1 MKLSKS
7 LSNSI
12 ILGSA
17 VLAASLSAVAP
28 AFAET
33 NIYTWND
40 GTNLL
45 NDEHTN
51 DNRWLWDE
59 SDQELKFFENDEAR
73 DQYKNNIKQNGHETG
88 DNFISMNNSI
98 GYQKSITSS
107 FDNVSNILTWD
118 SVFEKRGD
126 HQPNGGWLVF
136 TEGPNPKH
144 AEGSY
149 AIFYMDGT
157 SGRLSAFEYD
167 RQTKKNSYQDSS
179 RFIASWDNAVNVVD
193 NGTESSLSFSVD
205 VSSVLNA
212 GIKTGF
218 DDSMGVWF
226 HATSGTNAG
235 YDENGQ
241 LTSLAYSG
249 KNWFDSEG
257 AGLKT
262 KVATKPTAAEVPEP
276 ATGLLGLGLIGWG
289 TSSMKRRL
297 ASFKNRKA

>member
-12 ILGSA
+12 LLGSA

-73 DQYKNNIKQNGHETG
+73 DQYKNNIKENGHETG
-88 DNFISMNNSI
+88 ENFISVKNSV
-98 GYQKSITSS
+98 GYHKSITTS
-107 FDNVSNILTWD
+107 FDNVSNMLTWD
-118 SVFEKRGD
+118 SVFERNGNNT
-126 HQPNGGWLVF
+126 PNGGWLVL

-144 AEGSY
+144 ANENY

-157 SGRLSAFEYD
+157 SGRLSAFEHTT
-167 RQTKKNSYQDSS
+167 QAKKNSYQQNP
-179 RFIASWDNAVNVVD
+179 FLGSWDNAVTIAD
-193 NGTESSLSFSVD
+193 NGTERTMSFSVD
-205 VSSVLNA
+205 VSSILNT
-212 GIKTGF
+212 GIQTGF
-218 DDSMGVWF
+218 DDSVGIWF
-226 HATSGTNAG
+226 HATTGTNAG

-241 LTSLAYSG
+241 LTSFAYSG
-249 KNWFDSEG
+249 KNWFDTEG